1 MAPTAGNW
9 IAAEWRHLALSTGGD
24 QPALAGHPRRK
35 IMLRQFVLVASVA
48 ALGALAAC
56 QTPANPEVVSR
67 YDAQRMSSVQDAT
80 VLSVRPVTLQGRDT
94 GVGTVGGAVIGGI
107 AGSNVGGPRTGG
119 IVGIVGMIAGGLI
132 GNAVERD
139 ASQQQ
144 AVEILVQLKNG
155 DRRSVVQGVGGEI
168 FAVGDPVLMITTG
181 GCTRVMRA
189 PPVTTGSAPAGYSVT
204 YPPPA
209 Q

>member
-1 MAPTAGNW
+1 MF
-9 IAAEWRHLALSTGGD
+9 
-24 QPALAGHPRRK
+24 K
-35 IMLRQFVLVASVA
+35 KFVMVA

-56 QTPANPEVVSR
+56 QTANPDVVNR

-80 VLSVRPVTLQGRDT
+80 VLSLRPVTLQGRDS

-119 IVGIVGMIAGGLI
+119 IVGIVGAIAGGLI

-139 ASQQQ
+139 ATREN

-155 DRRSVVQGVGGEI
+155 ERRAVIQGLGADT
-168 FAVGDPVLMITTG
+168 FAVGDPVIMITTG
-181 GCTRVMRA
+181 GRVRVMRA
-189 PPVTTGSAPAGYSVT
+189 PPVTTGNAAPAP
-204 YPPPA
+204 YPAPPA

>member
-1 MAPTAGNW
+1 MFKK
-9 IAAEWRHLALSTGGD
+9 L
-24 QPALAGHPRRK
+24 
-35 IMLRQFVLVASVA
+35 IMVA

-56 QTPANPEVVSR
+56 QTANPDVVSR

-80 VLSVRPVTLQGRDT
+80 VLSVRPVTLQGRDS

-119 IVGIVGMIAGGLI
+119 IVGIVGAIAGGLI

-139 ASQQQ
+139 ATREN

-155 DRRSVVQGVGGEI
+155 ERRAVIQGVGSEG
-168 FAVGDPVLMITTG
+168 FAAGDPVIMITTG
-181 GCTRVMRA
+181 GRVRVMRA
-189 PPVTTGSAPAGYSVT
+189 PPVTTGTAAPAAYPAT
-204 YPPPA
+204 YPVPA
-209 Q
+209 QQ

>member
-1 MAPTAGNW
+1 M
-9 IAAEWRHLALSTGGD
+9 LKKL
-24 QPALAGHPRRK
+24 
-35 IMLRQFVLVASVA
+35 IMVA

-56 QTPANPEVVSR
+56 QTANPDVVNR

-80 VLSVRPVTLQGRDT
+80 VLSVRAVTLQGQDT

-119 IVGIVGMIAGGLI
+119 IVGIVGAIAGGLI

-139 ASQQQ
+139 ATKENAQ
-144 AVEILVQLKNG
+144 EILVQLKNG
-155 DRRSVVQGVGGEI
+155 DRRAVIQGIGSESFG
-168 FAVGDPVLMITTG
+168 AGDPVILITTG
-181 GCTRVMRA
+181 GRVRVMRA
-189 PPVTTGSAPAGYSVT
+189 PPVTTGAAAPAVAPAP
-204 YPPPA
+204 YPAAAP